1 MNEPLDCLPP
11 NIIKAFTELYPA
23 ERVPQRLRPPTL
35 RQAKLEGGTVS
46 VELLESGVVLRLS
59 RDCPFGEISPG
70 YLAIFVHRLA
80 ELCPDVKVAYLPGYY
95 HPIVATLPL
104 AAQPDASAEACTADI
119 QSTIARLEEALDK
132 QREAALVIT
141 EDSPARRTNEW
152 PEVEVTPEQ
161 LQRIAQ
167 PAADFAQAQQSGT
180 IHQIRDQEERLLH
193 LLRSYDILKLD
204 QPWVHCLRLNEL
216 CSGFWDSVKVEQ
228 FTASQLLVT
237 LNAIYQGNLYNTT
250 LISRACRSGLL
261 TKITARAQELTKIHH
276 NGVRPQ

>member
-11 NIIKAFTELYPA
+11 NVTTAFTQLYPK
-23 ERVPQRLRPPTL
+23 EQPRWSSRSQTL
-35 RQAKLEGGTVS
+35 RIAEYEYQTVGLELIDGK
-46 VELLESGVVLRLS
+46 VVLHLS
-59 RDCPFGEISPG
+59 QDCPFDEISPG

-80 ELCPDVKVAYLPGYY
+80 ELCPDVRVAYLPGYG

-104 AAQPDASAEACTADI
+104 AVQPDASAEACTAAI

-141 EDSPARRTNEW
+141 EDSPARRINEW

-180 IHQIRDQEERLLH
+180 IHQIRDQEERFLH
-193 LLRSYDILKLD
+193 LLRSHDILKLD
-204 QPWVHCLRLNEL
+204 QPWVHCLRLHEL
-216 CSGFWDSVKVEQ
+216 CSGFWDSVEVEQ
-228 FTASQLLVT
+228 FTASQLVVT
-237 LNAIYQGNLYNTT
+237 LNVIYQGNLYNTT
-250 LISRACRSGLL
+250 LISRVCRSGLL
-261 TKITARAQELTKIHH
+261 TKITARAYELSKGSDPLAGT
-276 NGVRPQ
+276 